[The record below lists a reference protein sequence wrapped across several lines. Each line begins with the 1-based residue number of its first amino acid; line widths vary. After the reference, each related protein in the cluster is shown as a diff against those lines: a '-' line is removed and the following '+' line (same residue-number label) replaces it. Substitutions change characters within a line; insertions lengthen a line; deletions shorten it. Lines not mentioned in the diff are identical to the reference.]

1 MTVELI
7 VPQVNCV
14 TACGTKI
21 ERLAYPHNVK
31 VSCQMSDSEQVLD
44 FSPEPPAQQ
53 RTRSLV
59 VELLVRQALA
69 GEDWQT
75 KSANLIQT
83 HNIDPDE
90 VERELAKRK
99 DRRSGRSEPGSQRR
113 ARVLTEVLREMPA
126 DAPREEIVAAFKT
139 RYSQPDR
146 RRSNDKPQT
155 AAADAPTTPETAVE
169 PTPQP
174 QAESSSNIASA
185 AAPSASAGNQETKA
199 DENKKPWWKRV
210 MFWIK

>member
-1 MTVELI
+1 
-7 VPQVNCV
+7 
-14 TACGTKI
+14 
-21 ERLAYPHNVK
+21 
-31 VSCQMSDSEQVLD
+31 MSDSEQVLD
-44 FSPEPPAQQ
+44 FSPEPPTDQ

-59 VELLVRQALA
+59 VELLVRQAMA
-69 GEDWQT
+69 GEDWQV

-83 HNIDPDE
+83 HKIDPVE
-90 VERELAKRK
+90 VEQEVAKRK

-146 RRSNDKPQT
+146 RRANDRPQSP
-155 AAADAPTTPETAVE
+155 AASPAADLPTTPESTTELAS
-169 PTPQP
+169 QP
-174 QAESSSNIASA
+174 ATESSSDIASA
-185 AAPSASAGNQETKA
+185 LGSAPASGNQETKA